1 MTTDRPRV
9 EIGIRELRDKFAAMV
24 KRVREGDSLVV
35 MSNTTP
41 IAVMITYREAEFW
54 DRVQFGLAALSGL
67 EIYPEAARDTSELA
81 RMVSGQRRATD
92 RELNELARQPHELLA
107 VTASTVGVSE
117 ARKRMAE
124 LLETVSRGEPT
135 ALVSGGEM
143 AAVLISPARYQRLRR
158 LGLIVT
164 WFKAAGLDLS
174 EADVDEVLSWVRE
187 RRPKAAAVAS
197 DEGSAIA

>member
-1 MTTDRPRV
+1 MTIDRPRV

-35 MSNTTP
+35 LNNTTP
-41 IAVMITYREAEFW
+41 IAVMLTHREATFW
-54 DRVQFGLAALSGL
+54 DRVEFGLAALGGL
-67 EIYPEAARDTSELA
+67 EIYPEAARDTAELS
-81 RMVSGQRRATD
+81 RMVSGQRRVTD
-92 RELNELARQPHELLA
+92 RELKELAREPHGLLA
-107 VTASTVGVSE
+107 LTASSVGVSE

-124 LLETVSRGEPT
+124 ILETVYRGEPIT
-135 ALVSGGEM
+135 LVSGSEL
-143 AAVLISPARYQRLRR
+143 AAVLISPARYQRQRR

-174 EADVDEVLSWVRE
+174 EAGVDEVVSWVRG
-187 RRPKAAAVAS
+187 RRPEAAAEAT